1 MQSNKLSKKARM
13 KIGGVG
19 GGVEKS
25 ETDKLIDTASLFR
38 IAAQLRA
45 READHTCFDEH

>member
-1 MQSNKLSKKARM
+1 MQSNKLIKKART

-25 ETDKLIDTASLFR
+25 GTNMLMDTTSLFR